1 LWRGHSLA
9 HNFFTKKLHFRW
21 ERKFSIQLAAQQGA
35 GGEGVRSGKNES
47 AFHFTPQIVVMAS
60 KGNTGIPAISVSGNV
75 YLELQTLGSRVT
87 LLPGPDFDG
96 DAAQNLAKLTV
107 DFTVFMVAF
116 CAATL
121 VLTTAL
127 YVVIRKRLGTRC
139 L

>member
-1 LWRGHSLA
+1 
-9 HNFFTKKLHFRW
+9 
-21 ERKFSIQLAAQQGA
+21 
-35 GGEGVRSGKNES
+35 
-47 AFHFTPQIVVMAS
+47 MAS
-60 KGNTGIPAISVSGNV
+60 KGKTGIPAISVSGNV

-96 DAAQNLAKLTV
+96 EAAQNLAKLTV

-127 YVVIRKRLGTRC
+127 YVYVAHEEKWSPYIVDM
-139 L
+139 